1 MSSTLQNHMLSYN
14 DDMSR
19 FEGIT
24 DPQEYQRE
32 LHRSIREHL
41 QSGGYVPPTEGITVA
56 PDPSEG
62 TDGFFEGL
70 TNKIFNFVG
79 AKGTDSTFSRYTE
92 RRFDFIANEEGYREA
107 VYNDSLGRRTV
118 GYGFNLDEETNRS
131 LAMQVLNITD
141 SEFED
146 IRNGDRGISSR
157 EARTLFEAS
166 VGQAERLVED
176 RFGEMGLRANQRLAL
191 VSLAYNHPN
200 LIGPNLTRQ
209 VQSGD
214 WASATREIR
223 ERSNRYKIKGI
234 AARRNREA
242 DLFAS
247 YQPED
252 QLNNNHLTAGQQI
265 AEAAPQPPREFTQDD
280 RYQAVADVV
289 NSMTDASR
297 ETGVSNPLGWLI
309 GSAQASEMGDIR
321 VDLDLNEVAPRL
333 KEAFDNRNGDYGMA
347 GNLFASVFRN
357 LARTVGSTSWTTL
370 GMEKF
375 VRPVAETFGI
385 DIGNTAPI
393 TEDFFSLE
401 DKVAMVAL
409 ADRSAQ
415 RGASAVEY
423 QDYGRNRRGVYVGH
437 IVGDNNI
444 GTPEDRER
452 ASATYGSDVRGIA
465 NLAMDTWADPLTNV
479 GLTLGGFRYYY
490 TENGDLVI
498 PGDDYDAEKFKNGSG
513 SVAGA
518 YQQARND
525 FQNYGALEG
534 SNENGTAQ
542 RFTIVIPS
550 SDVERYRRMSQ
561 VASFLN
567 YEDQ

>member
-1 MSSTLQNHMLSYN
+1 MSSTLQNHMLSYEP
-14 DDMSR
+14 DQSR
-19 FEGIT
+19 FRGIT

-41 QSGGYVPPTEGITVA
+41 QAGGYVPPTEGITVA
-56 PDPSEG
+56 PDESEG

-79 AKGTDSTFSRYTE
+79 AKGTDGAFSRYTE
-92 RRFDFIANEEGYREA
+92 RRFDFIANEEGFRDS
-107 VYNDSLGRRTV
+107 VYDDSLGRRTI
-118 GYGFNLDEETNRS
+118 GYGFNLDEPTNRQ
-131 LAMQVLNITD
+131 LALNVLNISD
-141 SEFED
+141 KEFEA

-166 VGQAERLVED
+166 VGQAERLIEN
-176 RFGEMGLRANQRLAL
+176 RFGDLGLRANQRLAL

-200 LIGPNLTRQ
+200 LIGPNLTRF
-209 VQSGD
+209 VNEGD

-223 ERSNRYKIKGI
+223 ERSNAYKLDGI

-247 YQPED
+247 YLPEEE
-252 QLNNNHLTAGQQI
+252 LNNNHVAAGRQVAQQD
-265 AEAAPQPPREFTQDD
+265 EPQPPRQFSQEDN
-280 RYQAVADVV
+280 YQTVADVV
-289 NSMTDASR
+289 NSMTDATR
-297 ETGVSNPLGWLI
+297 DMGLGSNPLGWLI
-309 GSAQASEMGDIR
+309 GSAQASERAVDI
-321 VDLDLNEVAPRL
+321 DLESVAPRL
-333 KEAFDNRNGDYGMA
+333 REAFENRNGDYDSA
-347 GNLFASVFRN
+347 ATLFTNMFRN
-357 LARTVGSTSWTTL
+357 VGRVFGSTSWTTL
-370 GMEKF
+370 GMEKV
-375 VRPVAETFGI
+375 VRPIADMFGI
-385 DIGNTAPI
+385 DIGEAPPV

-415 RGASAVEY
+415 RGATAVEY
-423 QDYGRNRRGVYVGH
+423 VDYGTNRRGVYVGH
-437 IVGDNNI
+437 IVGDNQL
-444 GTPEDRER
+444 GTEEDLQR
-452 ASATYGSDVRGIA
+452 AEQTYGADMRGIA

-490 TENGDLVI
+490 SEDGDLVI
-498 PGDDYDAEKFKNGSG
+498 PGDDYNAQKFKNGSG

-518 YQQARND
+518 YRDARDD

-534 SNENGTAQ
+534 SDENGTAQ
-542 RFTIVIPS
+542 RFTIVIPAA
-550 SDVERYRRMSQ
+550 DVERYRRMAQ